1 MSGYNSC
8 LDVRM
13 CGFFIELIMNSNSR
27 RELKLWQQSMDAL
40 EHEMN
45 TTVELGISHLVI
57 QYVVPRGT
65 ARRTSLIQRSGG
77 IGGSN
82 DRESVRRRVASN
94 LDDLLDRVPGLT
106 LVLENLVG
114 LLDCRWQ
121 VHTSEVDDGTQTC
134 CRTQPA
140 VVGSSI
146 EELGAIRSLCRNR
159 RRVKFCLDI
168 CHVHAMGSDLS
179 TVPGV
184 RRFQQRVIDVLGAEN
199 VVCMHISDCATPC
212 GEKKHSHVAVGR

>member
-1 MSGYNSC
+1 
-8 LDVRM
+8 M

-94 LDDLLDRVPGLT
+94 LDDLLDRVPLIAGGRFIRARLMT
-106 LVLENLVG
+106 ERRPAVG
-114 LLDCRWQ
+114 LNRPLSVAQSRSLAPYDLSAGI
-121 VHTSEVDDGTQTC
+121 VAASSSASTFATFTQWAAIC
-134 CRTQPA
+134 PLFPA
-140 VVGSSI
+140 SAGSSR
-146 EELGAIRSLCRNR
+146 G
-159 RRVKFCLDI
+159 
-168 CHVHAMGSDLS
+168 
-179 TVPGV
+179 
-184 RRFQQRVIDVLGAEN
+184 
-199 VVCMHISDCATPC
+199 
-212 GEKKHSHVAVGR
+212 